1 MNIKKYKQNAVVL
14 IAVMFYLGTFVNAAN
29 SAPNELVKSMPVFA
43 PTMPGLPSLQQRATI
58 QNKWLKQRLDLL
70 IPDLMRE
77 AGVDMW
83 LIIAREYN
91 EDPVL
96 ETMLPSTWMSARRRM
111 VLIFHDQGKN
121 KGVERLA
128 VARYPV
134 GDLFPSAWDPDAQ
147 PDQWARVAEIIKEK
161 NPSSIA
167 VNISDTFPLADG
179 LSVSQYRQLKN
190 ALGKS
195 LEERLVS
202 NDSLAIGWL
211 ETRIPAEMATYQ
223 SIMRVAHRIV
233 ERGLSEEV
241 ITPGVTTTDDVVW
254 WYRETLAQL
263 KVSPWCQPSV
273 SVQRAGMSTFDIE
286 KMVLENG
293 NIILPGDLVH
303 VDFCMSYMG
312 LKTDTQQMAYVRRP
326 NEMSAPKG
334 LREGLYAANKVQD
347 ALTNNFKAGLSGN
360 EILFAAR
367 KEAINSGLTP
377 TIYTHPIGYHGHG
390 AGPSIGS
397 WEQQNG
403 SKGTGDYRM
412 RANTAYSIELNAIE
426 AVPEWN
432 DQKVRFMLE
441 VDGYFTGDSF
451 YYIDGRQTELLLI
464 PR

>member
-1 MNIKKYKQNAVVL
+1 MNGNYLKLVAPLLLLTLLLNAK
-14 IAVMFYLGTFVNAAN
+14 AFAATPP
-29 SAPNELVKSMPVFA
+29 A
-43 PTMPGLPSLQQRATI
+43 MPGLPDLQQRAAI
-58 QNKWLKQRLDLL
+58 QNSWLKQRLDVL
-70 IPDLMRE
+70 IPQLLRE
-77 AGVDMW
+77 ADVDMW
-83 LIIAREYN
+83 VLIAREYN

-96 ETMLPSTWMSARRRM
+96 ETMLPATWMSARRRM
-111 VLIFHDQGKN
+111 VLIFHDRGEDL
-121 KGVERLA
+121 GVERLA

-134 GDLFPSAWDPDAQ
+134 GDVFPSAWDPDTQ
-147 PDQWARVAEIIKEK
+147 PDQWARVAQIIKER
-161 NPSSIA
+161 NPASIA
-167 VNISDTFPLADG
+167 INISDTFPLADG
-179 LSVSQYRQLKN
+179 LSVSQYRQLREV
-190 ALGKS
+190 LDES
-195 LEERLVS
+195 LASRLVS
-202 NDSLAIGWL
+202 HDSLAIGWL

-254 WYRETLAQL
+254 WYRETLASL

-273 SVQRAGMSTFDIE
+273 SVQRAGMSTFDIQ

-293 NIILPGDLVH
+293 NVILPGDLVH

-312 LKTDTQQMAYVRRP
+312 LMTDTQQMAYVRKAGE
-326 NEMSAPKG
+326 NEAPQG
-334 LREGLYAANKVQD
+334 LRKGLYAANKVQD
-347 ALTNNFKAGLSGN
+347 ALTDNFKTGRSGN
-360 EILFAAR
+360 DILFAAR
-367 KEAINSGLTP
+367 KKALAMGLKP

-390 AGPSIGS
+390 AGPAIGS

-403 SKGTGDYRM
+403 TAGTGDYPM

-432 DQKVRFMLE
+432 DQEVRFMLE
-441 VDGYFTGDSF
+441 VDGFFTGSNF